1 MRWSRRKQ
9 QRGAEQQ
16 SLFYCHCISLLRG
29 DWASARWNQREHA
42 QRAARAI
49 LDLER
54 RRKDHGARGRKLV
67 EVAQALQAVAAA
79 AMKEM
84 MRRVRRIEGT
94 RPTRVP
100 FGRLGGQGEDA
111 PFLHK
116 PPHYRSIRPPRMRAV
131 IPYG

>member
-1 MRWSRRKQ
+1 MRWGGRKQ
-9 QRGAEQQ
+9 QRGAEEQ
-16 SLFYCHCISLLRG
+16 SLFYCHCIAVLRG

-94 RPTRVP
+94 GPTGGRSD
-100 FGRLGGQGEDA
+100 RLGVEAQQ
-111 PFLHK
+111 P
-116 PPHYRSIRPPRMRAV
+116 
-131 IPYG
+131 